1 LANVPDASR
10 ITLDS
15 VYSEAATLRQG
26 LDTACSVITSIR
38 NEEKNGSTGTMA
50 SFLVKATQKLD
61 DLDKTIDKVLE
72 QYFFPGIYLE

>member
-1 LANVPDASR
+1 
-10 ITLDS
+10 
-15 VYSEAATLRQG
+15 
-26 LDTACSVITSIR
+26 
-38 NEEKNGSTGTMA
+38 MA